1 MFKAGGS
8 GTYIKERKMELP
20 AYGNYKLISI
30 DIFDTLLLRTVAK
43 ATDLFIK
50 TWDKAVEKGIAKSA
64 ISSKEYM
71 KLRIE
76 MERRARLCAPGR
88 EVSLE
93 GIYAKFPDFIAHN
106 LEALKALEVE
116 CENECCYANPA
127 ILEWLE
133 DAKQHGCILVLVS
146 DMYLSSSSIKGIL
159 EHNGICTSIFD
170 NVIVSNEY
178 GCSKQDGALFKV
190 LLEKYPQFSAGEI
203 LHIGDNKNAD
213 YQQPLKAGIHA
224 FHYDV
229 IPEKLYSIYDYEKTR
244 HNIPQPGILSL
255 RKLAVSYSTYKNNE
269 HTAYELGASV
279 IGPVMSLYVSWICQR
294 LEETDIKRIYPFMM
308 EVYVLGKLLQEESDA
323 HGLGL
328 VVKPVYISRKAAY
341 IPSIKNINREEIEN
355 MIGAR
360 NLTVGESIKLMGLK
374 TDRFSGYS
382 SYFDVKYKEAHKI
395 VCQDSTLKEKI
406 IEKFLEEE
414 NKKDIEEYIKQER
427 KKFVAY
433 LLQKTGDFNNIATA
447 DIGFFGRIQM
457 WMQECLDLENIP
469 HKIKHFLATGVTGD
483 KVYDGIDF
491 EGCFGTF
498 VENMDLVQTIHRT
511 TDVVEKLISV
521 TEGSTTGYIE
531 ENGKLVPVLSEG
543 VDNKHMTDIV
553 FQGIFDFQK
562 LWLWFQKH
570 KPVTAQECIDKKRE
584 TLMLLH
590 RLIDMP
596 RKCEAVLLAGFEADT
611 NFGTKYKKGI
621 ITEQHLEL
629 GRKMGVDFIDKC
641 NASYTYK
648 DSNITWPKGTVTM
661 LDEFYY
667 VRRALKNGS
676 QNEIIKSMQET
687 VEQAEKD
694 GIGEVALYGAGENG
708 RQFFFICQMYH
719 IKVKCFI
726 DRKESI
732 WGTEK
737 EGVEVVGLDEAIKRG
752 CDVYIVTSLFSISE
766 ITDYILE
773 KYKGLGRKPV
783 IYSV

>member
-1 MFKAGGS
+1 
-8 GTYIKERKMELP
+8 MELP
-20 AYGNYKLISI
+20 AYGDYKLISA

-50 TWDKAVEKGIAKSA
+50 VWDKAVERGIAGSA
-64 ISSKEYM
+64 ITSREYM

-76 MERRARLCAPGR
+76 MERRARFNAPGR

-93 GIYAKFPDFIAHN
+93 DIYGQFPKFIADDM
-106 LEALKALEVE
+106 EALMSVELE
-116 CENECCYANPA
+116 CEKECCYVNPY
-127 ILEWLE
+127 ILGWLE
-133 DAKQHGCILVLVS
+133 SAKKHGCVLVLVS
-146 DMYLSSSSIKGIL
+146 DMYLSSRSIKGIL
-159 EHNGICTSIFD
+159 EHNGICTSMFD
-170 NVIVSNEY
+170 SIIVSNEHK
-178 GCSKQDGALFKV
+178 CNKQDGALFRV
-190 LLEKYPQFSAGEI
+190 LLEKYPQYSASEI

-213 YQQPLKAGIHA
+213 YQQPLKLGINA

-229 IPEKLYSIYDYEKTR
+229 IPEKMYSIYDYEKTR
-244 HNIPQPGILSL
+244 HNIPHPGILSL
-255 RKLAVSYSTYKNNE
+255 RKLAASDSTYECMEK
-269 HTAYELGASV
+269 TAYELGASV
-279 IGPVMSLYVSWICQR
+279 VGPVMSLYVSWICHR
-294 LEETDIKRIYPFMM
+294 MEKAGIKRIYPFMR
-308 EVYVLGKLLQEESDA
+308 EGHVLGKLLKNESDA
-323 HGLGL
+323 RGMGL
-328 VVKPVYISRKAAY
+328 VVKPIYISRKASY

-360 NLTVGESIKLMGLK
+360 NLTIAESIKLMGLSL
-374 TDRFSGYS
+374 DRFSGYS

-395 VCQDSTLKEKI
+395 PCQDSTLKEKI
-406 IEKFLEEE
+406 IEKFLEEGNRE
-414 NKKDIEEYIKQER
+414 DIEKYIKQER
-427 KKFVAY
+427 KKFVSY
-433 LLQKTGDFNNIATA
+433 LLQETGGFNNIATA

-457 WMQECLDLENIP
+457 WMQECLDLEGIP
-469 HKIKHFLATGVTGD
+469 HKIKHFLAVGVTGD
-483 KVYDGIDF
+483 KIPDGIDF
-491 EGCFGTF
+491 EGYCGTF
-498 VENMDLVQTIHRT
+498 AENMDLIQTVHRT
-511 TDVVEKLISV
+511 TDVIEKLISV

-531 ENGKLVPVLSEG
+531 ENGKFVPVLSEG

-570 KPVTAQECIDKKRE
+570 KPEAAKECISKRRE

-596 RKCEAVLLAGFEADT
+596 RKCEAELLAGFEADT
-611 NFGTKYKKGI
+611 NFGTEYKKGI
-621 ITEQHLEL
+621 ITEEHLEL

-667 VRRALKNGS
+667 IRRALKNGS

-687 VEQAEKD
+687 VEQVESD
-694 GIGEVALYGAGENG
+694 GIKEVALYGAGENG

-737 EGVEVVGLDEAIKRG
+737 EGVEVVGLDEAVKQG

>member
-1 MFKAGGS
+1 
-8 GTYIKERKMELP
+8 MELP
-20 AYGNYKLISI
+20 AYGDYKLISA

-50 TWDKAVEKGIAKSA
+50 VWDKAVERGIAGSA
-64 ISSKEYM
+64 ITSREYM

-76 MERRARLCAPGR
+76 MERRARFNAPGR

-93 GIYAKFPDFIAHN
+93 DIYGQFPRFITDDI
-106 LEALKALEVE
+106 EALMSVELE
-116 CENECCYANPA
+116 CEKECCYVNPY
-127 ILEWLE
+127 ILGWLE
-133 DAKQHGCILVLVS
+133 SAKKHGCVLVLVS

-159 EHNGICTSIFD
+159 EHNGICTSMFD
-170 NVIVSNEY
+170 SIIVSNEY
-178 GCSKQDGALFKV
+178 KCSKQDGALFKV
-190 LLEKYPQFSAGEI
+190 LLEKYPQYGASGM

-213 YQQPLKAGIHA
+213 YQQPLKLGINA

-229 IPEKLYSIYDYEKTR
+229 IPEKVYSIYDYEKTR
-244 HNIPQPGILSL
+244 HNIPHPGILSL
-255 RKLAVSYSTYKNNE
+255 RKLAASDSTYECMEK
-269 HTAYELGASV
+269 TAYELGASV
-279 IGPVMSLYVSWICQR
+279 VGPVMSLYVSWICHR
-294 LEETDIKRIYPFMM
+294 MEKAGIKRIYPFMR
-308 EVYVLGKLLQEESDA
+308 EGHVLGKLLKNESDA
-323 HGLGL
+323 RGMGL
-328 VVKPVYISRKAAY
+328 VVKPIYISRKASY

-360 NLTVGESIKLMGLK
+360 NLTIAESIKLMGLSL
-374 TDRFSGYS
+374 DRFSGYS

-395 VCQDSTLKEKI
+395 PCQDSTLKEKI
-406 IEKFLEEE
+406 IEKFLEEGNRE
-414 NKKDIEEYIKQER
+414 DIEKYIKQER
-427 KKFVAY
+427 KKFVSY
-433 LLQKTGDFNNIATA
+433 LLQETGGFNNIATA

-457 WMQECLDLENIP
+457 WMQECLDLEGIP
-469 HKIKHFLATGVTGD
+469 HKIKHFLAVGVTGD
-483 KVYDGIDF
+483 KIPDGIDF
-491 EGCFGTF
+491 EGYCGTF
-498 VENMDLVQTIHRT
+498 AENMDLIQTVHRT
-511 TDVVEKLISV
+511 TDVIEKLISV

-531 ENGKLVPVLSEG
+531 ENGKFVPVLSEG

-570 KPVTAQECIDKKRE
+570 KPEAAKECISKRRE

-596 RKCEAVLLAGFEADT
+596 RKCEAELLAGFEADT
-611 NFGTKYKKGI
+611 NFGTEYKKGI
-621 ITEQHLEL
+621 ITEEHLEL

-667 VRRALKNGS
+667 IRRALKNGS

-687 VEQAEKD
+687 VEQVESD
-694 GIGEVALYGAGENG
+694 GIKEVALYGAGENG

-737 EGVEVVGLDEAIKRG
+737 EGVEVVGLDEAVKQG

>member
-1 MFKAGGS
+1 
-8 GTYIKERKMELP
+8 MELP
-20 AYGNYKLISI
+20 AYKDYKLISV

-50 TWDKAVEKGIAKSA
+50 VWEKAVEQGIAGSD
-64 ISSKEYM
+64 ISSREYM

-76 MERRARLCAPGR
+76 MERRARSGAPGR

-93 GIYAKFPDFIAHN
+93 GIYGQFPRFIAYDI
-106 LEALKALEVE
+106 EALRELEVE
-116 CENECCYANPA
+116 CEKECCYANPA

-133 DAKQHGCILVLVS
+133 GAKQHGCMLVLVS
-146 DMYLSSSSIKGIL
+146 DMYLDSNSIKEIL
-159 EHNGICTSIFD
+159 EYNSICTSMFD
-170 NVIVSNEY
+170 SIIVSNEY
-178 GCSKQDGALFKV
+178 RCNKQDGALFRV
-190 LLEKYPQFSAGEI
+190 LLEKYPQFSANRI

-213 YQQPLKAGIHA
+213 YQQPLKLGMHA

-229 IPEKLYSIYDYEKTR
+229 IPEKMYSIYDYEKTR

-255 RKLAVSYSTYKNNE
+255 RKLAASLRGYEGKE
-269 HTAYELGASV
+269 KTAYGLGASV
-279 IGPVMSLYVSWICQR
+279 AGPVMSLYVSWICQR
-294 LEETDIKRIYPFMM
+294 LEKAGIKRIYPFMR
-308 EVYVLGKLLQEESDA
+308 EGYVLGKLLQEESDA
-323 HGLGL
+323 HGMGL
-328 VVKPVYISRKAAY
+328 VVKPVYISRKATY
-341 IPSIKNINREEIEN
+341 IPSIKNVNREEIEN

-360 NLTVGESIKLMGLK
+360 NLTIGESIKLMGLGL
-374 TDRFSGYS
+374 DRFREYS

-395 VCQDSTLKEKI
+395 PCQDTTLKEKI

-414 NKKDIEEYIKQER
+414 NRKDIEGYIEQER
-427 KKFVAY
+427 KKLVGY
-433 LLQKTGDFNNIATA
+433 LLQETGGFNNIATV

-457 WMQECLDLENIP
+457 WMQECLDLEGIQ
-469 HKIKHFLATGVTGD
+469 HKIKHFLAIGVTGD
-483 KVYDGIDF
+483 KVPDGIDF
-491 EGCFGTF
+491 EGYFGTF
-498 VENMDLVQTIHRT
+498 AENMDLIQTIHRT
-511 TDVVEKLISV
+511 TDVIEKLVSV
-521 TEGSTTGYIE
+521 TEGSTTGYME
-531 ENGKLVPVLSEG
+531 ESGRFVPVLSEG
-543 VDNKHMTDIV
+543 VDNRHMTDIV
-553 FQGIFDFQK
+553 FQGIFDFQR
-562 LWLWFQKH
+562 LWLWFQEH
-570 KPVTAQECIDKKRE
+570 KPEIAQECITKRRE

-596 RKCEAVLLAGFEADT
+596 RKCEAELLAGFEADT
-611 NFGTKYKKGI
+611 NFGTEYKKGI
-621 ITEQHLEL
+621 ITEEHLEL

-687 VEQAEKD
+687 VEQVEQD
-694 GIGEVALYGAGENG
+694 GIKEVALYGAGENG

-752 CDVYIVTSLFSISE
+752 CEVYIVTSLFSISE

>member
-1 MFKAGGS
+1 
-8 GTYIKERKMELP
+8 MELP
-20 AYGNYKLISI
+20 AYGDYKLISA

-50 TWDKAVEKGIAKSA
+50 VWDKAVERGIAGSA
-64 ISSKEYM
+64 ITSREYM

-76 MERRARLCAPGR
+76 MERRARFNAPGR

-93 GIYAKFPDFIAHN
+93 DIYGQFPRFITDDI
-106 LEALKALEVE
+106 EALMSVELE
-116 CENECCYANPA
+116 CEKECCYVNPY
-127 ILEWLE
+127 ILGWLE
-133 DAKQHGCILVLVS
+133 SAKKHGCVLVLVS

-159 EHNGICTSIFD
+159 EHNGICTSMFD
-170 NVIVSNEY
+170 SIIVSNEY
-178 GCSKQDGALFKV
+178 KCSKQDGALFKV
-190 LLEKYPQFSAGEI
+190 LLEKYPQYGASGM

-213 YQQPLKAGIHA
+213 YQQPLKLGINA

-229 IPEKLYSIYDYEKTR
+229 IPEKMYSIYDYEKTR
-244 HNIPQPGILSL
+244 HNIPHPGILSL
-255 RKLAVSYSTYKNNE
+255 RKLAASDSTYECMEK
-269 HTAYELGASV
+269 TAYELGASV
-279 IGPVMSLYVSWICQR
+279 VGPVMSLYVSWICHR
-294 LEETDIKRIYPFMM
+294 MEKAGIKRIYPFMR
-308 EVYVLGKLLQEESDA
+308 EGHVLGKLLKNESDA
-323 HGLGL
+323 RGMGL
-328 VVKPVYISRKAAY
+328 VVKPIYISRKASY

-360 NLTVGESIKLMGLK
+360 NLTIAESIKLMGLSL
-374 TDRFSGYS
+374 DRFSGYN

-395 VCQDSTLKEKI
+395 PCQDSTLKEKI
-406 IEKFLEEE
+406 IEKFLEEGNRE
-414 NKKDIEEYIKQER
+414 DIEKYIKQER
-427 KKFVAY
+427 KKFVSY
-433 LLQKTGDFNNIATA
+433 LLQETGGFNNIATA

-457 WMQECLDLENIP
+457 WMQECLDLEGIP
-469 HKIKHFLATGVTGD
+469 HKIKHFLAVGVTGD
-483 KVYDGIDF
+483 KIPDGIDF
-491 EGCFGTF
+491 EGYCGTF
-498 VENMDLVQTIHRT
+498 AENMDLIQTVHRT
-511 TDVVEKLISV
+511 TDVIEKLISV

-531 ENGKLVPVLSEG
+531 ENGKFVPVLSEG

-570 KPVTAQECIDKKRE
+570 KPEAAKECISKRRE

-596 RKCEAVLLAGFEADT
+596 RKCEAELLAGFEADT
-611 NFGTKYKKGI
+611 NFGTEYKKGI
-621 ITEQHLEL
+621 ITEEHLEL

-667 VRRALKNGS
+667 IRRALKNGS

-687 VEQAEKD
+687 VEQVESD
-694 GIGEVALYGAGENG
+694 GIKEVALYGAGENG

-737 EGVEVVGLDEAIKRG
+737 EGVEVVGLDEAVKQG

>member
-1 MFKAGGS
+1 
-8 GTYIKERKMELP
+8 MELP
-20 AYGNYKLISI
+20 AYGDYKLISA

-50 TWDKAVEKGIAKSA
+50 VWDKAVERGIAGSA
-64 ISSKEYM
+64 ITSREYM

-76 MERRARLCAPGR
+76 MERRARFNAPGR

-93 GIYAKFPDFIAHN
+93 DIYGQFPRFITDDI
-106 LEALKALEVE
+106 EALMSVELE
-116 CENECCYANPA
+116 CEKECCYVNPY
-127 ILEWLE
+127 ILGWLE
-133 DAKQHGCILVLVS
+133 SAKKHGCVLVLVS

-159 EHNGICTSIFD
+159 EHNGICTSMFD
-170 NVIVSNEY
+170 SIIVSNEY
-178 GCSKQDGALFKV
+178 KCSKQDGALFKV
-190 LLEKYPQFSAGEI
+190 LLEKYPQYGASGM

-213 YQQPLKAGIHA
+213 YQQPLKLGINA

-229 IPEKLYSIYDYEKTR
+229 IPEKMYSIYDYEKTR
-244 HNIPQPGILSL
+244 HNIPHPGILSL
-255 RKLAVSYSTYKNNE
+255 RKLADSDSTYECMEK
-269 HTAYELGASV
+269 TAYELGASV
-279 IGPVMSLYVSWICQR
+279 VGPVMSLYVSWICHR
-294 LEETDIKRIYPFMM
+294 MEKAGIKRIYPFMR
-308 EVYVLGKLLQEESDA
+308 EGHVLGKLLKNESDA
-323 HGLGL
+323 RGMGL
-328 VVKPVYISRKAAY
+328 VVKPIYISRKASY

-360 NLTVGESIKLMGLK
+360 NLTIAESIKLMGLSL
-374 TDRFSGYS
+374 DRFSGYS

-395 VCQDSTLKEKI
+395 PCQDSTLKEKI
-406 IEKFLEEE
+406 IEKFLEEGNRE
-414 NKKDIEEYIKQER
+414 DIEKYIKQER
-427 KKFVAY
+427 KKFVSY
-433 LLQKTGDFNNIATA
+433 LLQETGGFNNIATA

-457 WMQECLDLENIP
+457 WMQECLDLEGIP
-469 HKIKHFLATGVTGD
+469 HKIKHFLAVGVTGD
-483 KVYDGIDF
+483 KIPDGIDF
-491 EGCFGTF
+491 EGYCGTF
-498 VENMDLVQTIHRT
+498 AENMDLIQTVHRT
-511 TDVVEKLISV
+511 TDVIEKLISV

-531 ENGKLVPVLSEG
+531 ENGKFVPVLSEG

-570 KPVTAQECIDKKRE
+570 KPEAAKECISKRRE

-596 RKCEAVLLAGFEADT
+596 RKCEAELLAGFEADT
-611 NFGTKYKKGI
+611 NFGTEYKKGI
-621 ITEQHLEL
+621 ITEEHLEL

-667 VRRALKNGS
+667 IRRALKNGS

-687 VEQAEKD
+687 VEQVESD
-694 GIGEVALYGAGENG
+694 GIKEVALYGAGENG

-737 EGVEVVGLDEAIKRG
+737 EGVEVVGLDEAVKQG

>member
-1 MFKAGGS
+1 
-8 GTYIKERKMELP
+8 MELP
-20 AYGNYKLISI
+20 AYGDYKLISA

-50 TWDKAVEKGIAKSA
+50 VWDKAVERGIAGSA
-64 ISSKEYM
+64 ITSREYM

-76 MERRARLCAPGR
+76 MERRARFNAPGR

-93 GIYAKFPDFIAHN
+93 DIYGQFPRFITDDI
-106 LEALKALEVE
+106 EALMSVELE
-116 CENECCYANPA
+116 CEKECCYVNPY
-127 ILEWLE
+127 ILGWLE
-133 DAKQHGCILVLVS
+133 STKKHGCVLVLVS

-159 EHNGICTSIFD
+159 EHNGICTSMFD
-170 NVIVSNEY
+170 SIIVSNEY
-178 GCSKQDGALFKV
+178 KCSKQDGALFKV
-190 LLEKYPQFSAGEI
+190 LLEKYPQYGASGM

-213 YQQPLKAGIHA
+213 YQQPLKLGINA

-229 IPEKLYSIYDYEKTR
+229 IPEKMYSIYDYEKTR
-244 HNIPQPGILSL
+244 HNIPHPGILSL
-255 RKLAVSYSTYKNNE
+255 RKLAASDSTYECMEK
-269 HTAYELGASV
+269 TAYELGASV
-279 IGPVMSLYVSWICQR
+279 VGPVMSLYVSWICHR
-294 LEETDIKRIYPFMM
+294 MEKAGIKRIYPFMR
-308 EVYVLGKLLQEESDA
+308 EGHVLGKLLKNESDA
-323 HGLGL
+323 RGMGL
-328 VVKPVYISRKAAY
+328 VVKPIYISRKASY

-360 NLTVGESIKLMGLK
+360 NLTIAESIKLMGLSL
-374 TDRFSGYS
+374 DRFSGYS

-395 VCQDSTLKEKI
+395 PCQDSTLKEKI
-406 IEKFLEEE
+406 IEKFLEEGNRE
-414 NKKDIEEYIKQER
+414 DIEKYIKQER
-427 KKFVAY
+427 KKFVSY
-433 LLQKTGDFNNIATA
+433 LLQETGGFNNIATA

-457 WMQECLDLENIP
+457 WMQECLDLEGIP
-469 HKIKHFLATGVTGD
+469 HKIKHFLAVGVTGD
-483 KVYDGIDF
+483 KIPDGIDF
-491 EGCFGTF
+491 EGYCGTF
-498 VENMDLVQTIHRT
+498 AENMDLIQTVHRT
-511 TDVVEKLISV
+511 TDVIEKLISV

-531 ENGKLVPVLSEG
+531 ENGKFVPVLSEG

-570 KPVTAQECIDKKRE
+570 KPEAAKECISKRRE

-596 RKCEAVLLAGFEADT
+596 RKCEAELLAGFEADT
-611 NFGTKYKKGI
+611 NFGTEFKKGI
-621 ITEQHLEL
+621 ITEEHLEL

-667 VRRALKNGS
+667 IRRALKNGS

-687 VEQAEKD
+687 VEQVESD
-694 GIGEVALYGAGENG
+694 GIKEVALYGAGENG

-737 EGVEVVGLDEAIKRG
+737 EGVEVVGLDEAVKQG